1 MQFWDP
7 RSGQAQFVLSGHKN
21 SGEEQE
27 RRARVWLRLNPH
39 LRASVIAINLSP
51 AGNLLATGSGDFK

>member
-1 MQFWDP
+1 
-7 RSGQAQFVLSGHKN
+7 
-21 SGEEQE
+21 
-27 RRARVWLRLNPH
+27 VWLRLNPH